1 MSAAGAVNN
10 ENQKAKRD
18 WVKIC
23 QIVASIVLALAAL
36 FWISQ
41 GIVTKDDLIP
51 IRNEIQSLRDDV
63 KSVREDITYI
73 RNNMI
78 IKSDIQQIQADIAQN
93 KQNHVNHLTY
103 QHGAAKP

>member
-1 MSAAGAVNN
+1 MGAASAVND
-10 ENQKAKRD
+10 ENQEVKRD
-18 WVKIC
+18 WAKIC

-73 RNNMI
+73 RNNMVT
-78 IKSDIQQIQADIAQN
+78 KSDIQQIQADVAQV
-93 KQNHVNHLTY
+93 KQNHVDHLTY

>member
-1 MSAAGAVNN
+1 MGTSSAAND
-10 ENQKAKRD
+10 ENQEAKRD

-23 QIVASIVLALAAL
+23 QIVASIVIALAAL

-78 IKSDIQQIQADIAQN
+78 TKSDIQQIQADIAQTQ
-93 KQNHVNHLTY
+93 QNHVDHLTY
-103 QHGAAKP
+103 QHRTTKP